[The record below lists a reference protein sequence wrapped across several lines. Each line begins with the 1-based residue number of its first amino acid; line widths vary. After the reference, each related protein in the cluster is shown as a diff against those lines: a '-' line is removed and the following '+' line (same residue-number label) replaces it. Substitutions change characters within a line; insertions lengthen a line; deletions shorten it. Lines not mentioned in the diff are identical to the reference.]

1 MISPVFCGY
10 SGADSN
16 HGSMTALLETPATA
30 TRDPA
35 RFWERL
41 AAPFLL
47 ESERW
52 LLWVPV
58 FLAAGIAA
66 YFGLPAEPPL
76 WSGLAVLGALGIC
89 AVLWRA
95 RPFALLALAFVSAPV
110 LGFTAAQWRTEF
122 VAAPV
127 LAATE
132 QWADVSGQV
141 LDVEL
146 DSPGARVTLDHVT
159 VAGLAAEATPARVR
173 IRLPASVPVP
183 APGTWIAARA
193 KLSAPSRPVLPGGFD
208 FQRLDFF
215 RQVGAVGIATRD
227 VRIVAPA
234 AESQLGLLSE
244 AWAAAWREIAAIR
257 VAMAQHILAVLPG
270 DTGTIAVALIAGD
283 QYGISDATMDDMRDS
298 GLAHLLSIS
307 GLHILLVT
315 TILFG
320 GFRLLFAAVGRI
332 ALYYPIK
339 KWAAGIALLG
349 AGFYVLLA
357 GAPVPTLRSFVM
369 AGIFL
374 LGIML
379 DRDAISMRT
388 VAIAAVIVLL
398 IGPEGLTGASLQMSF
413 AAVIALVA
421 LYEAIRDRQASRERD
436 PSLLGRAARYLML
449 TILASLV
456 ASLATAPFALYHFNR
471 PSLYGVAANLL
482 AVPLTSIWVM
492 PWAVASVMLMPFGW
506 ESVALVPMGWGIDGI
521 RYIAATVAGW
531 PGAAQPLPALP
542 LPGLLILI
550 TGGLWLCLWRRRWR
564 YLGVP
569 LMALGMLTMLFVRQP
584 DILVSEEGD
593 LLAVRD
599 TGGNYLL
606 STVTRAGFE
615 RKIWLRSVGQE
626 EAEAWPVEG
635 YDAGGQ
641 LACDSLGCLYR
652 SHGRLIALA
661 QEPAALAEDCQ
672 TADIVVSVDSIR
684 LDCPRPLARIDWRD
698 RRRNGAYAI
707 WIADDGGF
715 KIVAVDDLRG
725 RRPWVRQ
732 VE

>member
-1 MISPVFCGY
+1 MAVL
-10 SGADSN
+10 ADI
-16 HGSMTALLETPATA
+16 ATKD
-30 TRDPA
+30 TEKPD
-35 RFWERL
+35 RFRARL

-52 LLWVPV
+52 LLWFPV
-58 FLAAGIAA
+58 FLAVGIAG
-66 YFGLPAEPPL
+66 YFSLPMEPPL
-76 WSGLAVLGALGIC
+76 WSGVAALGLLGSCAIISWNRPYAVL
-89 AVLWRA
+89 
-95 RPFALLALAFVSAPV
+95 ALLFVSAPV

-127 LAATE
+127 LAGTE
-132 QWADVSGQV
+132 QWADVTGQV
-141 LDVEL
+141 LDAEI
-146 DSPGARVTLDHVT
+146 DPPGARVTLDHVT
-159 VAGLAAEATPARVR
+159 IAGLVSEQTPARIR
-173 IRLPASVPVP
+173 IRLPGSVPVP
-183 APGTWIAARA
+183 APGAWIAARA
-193 KLSAPSRPVLPGGFD
+193 KLSPPSRPVLPGGFD

-227 VRIVAPA
+227 VRTIQPPA
-234 AESQLGLLSE
+234 AARLSLASE
-244 AWAAAWREIAAIR
+244 VWGAAWREIAAIR
-257 VAMAQHILAVLPG
+257 VDMAQRILAVLPG

-332 ALYYPIK
+332 ALYFPIK
-339 KWAAGIALLG
+339 KWAAAIALIG

-357 GAPVPTLRSFVM
+357 GAPVPTLRSFIM

-398 IGPEGLTGASLQMSF
+398 LGPEGLTGASLQMSF
-413 AAVIALVA
+413 AAVIALIA
-421 LYEAIRDRQASRERD
+421 LYEVIRDRQASRERD
-436 PSLLGRAARYLML
+436 PSLFGRAMRYLMF

-482 AVPLTSIWVM
+482 AVPLTSVWVM
-492 PWAVASVMLMPFGW
+492 PWAVAAVMLMPFGW
-506 ESVALVPMGWGIDGI
+506 ESVALVPMGWGVDGI
-521 RYIAATVAGW
+521 RYIAGAVAGW
-531 PGAAQPLPALP
+531 PGAAQPLPAMP
-542 LPGLLILI
+542 LAGLLILI
-550 TGGLWLCLWRRRWR
+550 AGGLWLCLWRRRWR
-564 YLGVP
+564 FLGVP
-569 LMALGMLTMLFVRQP
+569 LMALGLLGMLFVRQP
-584 DILVSEEGD
+584 DILISEDGD
-593 LLAVRD
+593 LMAVRNTAGD
-599 TGGNYLL
+599 YVL
-606 STVTRAGFE
+606 SSLTRAGFE
-615 RKIWLRSVGQE
+615 REIWLRRAGQE
-626 EAEAWPVEG
+626 EGQAWPVEG
-635 YDAGGQ
+635 YGADGR
-641 LACDSLGCLYR
+641 LSCDSLGCLYR
-652 SHGRLIALA
+652 IHGRLIALA
-661 QEPAALAEDCQ
+661 WEPAALAEDCR
-672 TADIVVSVDSIR
+672 TADIVISVDSIR
-684 LDCPRPLARIDWRD
+684 LDCPQPLARIDWRD

-707 WIADDGGF
+707 WIAEDGSF
-715 KIVAVDDLRG
+715 EIVAVDDLRG